1 MSIKL
6 RETKVCWKFIFNFF
20 FFLIYIYFLKINPLS
35 FLSFFNTQ
43 LYIILN
49 VINQHEDYE
58 NIVNQLVWHQGNE
71 NNCNNFYFYHLV
83 NQN

>member
-1 MSIKL
+1 M
-6 RETKVCWKFIFNFF
+6 
-20 FFLIYIYFLKINPLS
+20 NPLS

-83 NQN
+83 NQNLKKIITWITKSGLDKKVTFFTFF